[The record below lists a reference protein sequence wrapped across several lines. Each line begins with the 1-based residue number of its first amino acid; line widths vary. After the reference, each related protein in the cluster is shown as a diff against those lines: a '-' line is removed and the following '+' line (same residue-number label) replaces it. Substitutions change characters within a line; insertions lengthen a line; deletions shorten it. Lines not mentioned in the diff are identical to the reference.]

1 MATHHGEFPRKK
13 TCEMIL
19 QSDDDEDEEQKTAI
33 RQMREDY
40 QDGFDPSE
48 EMDQRP
54 TASPSKYPRGRDEE
68 TEKLRTELQ
77 LVAMPRDK
85 SHRRS
90 EAAKRRMA
98 ERRIRIGVPQR
109 ESSETVVARRGTGW
123 RHRVNPWKV
132 SPHTGRFHKLHVPPR
147 CFDPGK
153 KFVLLVGA
161 SHLRSIADEI
171 VREQDGCL
179 AFGAMSTPGA
189 CADQLRMEVVQASLP
204 LQPMLVVVMA
214 PSNNLTASRTIE
226 EVGLAFWRY
235 LATVCTIFPCKVCV
249 ADMVPRLT
257 VPGDYQE
264 LMRQEFHRVAA
275 SLNVS
280 YISTADHFPLDRLKL
295 WCPDGVHLSDDYGMP
310 KLVEL
315 LWVASYQQLETP
327 APSPQVQ
334 HQRNHS
340 GNPEDSSGVSKKRVV
355 HCQVDG
361 APVAL
366 KECFI
371 PLNPVRFSPDILAAM
386 DKVVP
391 SALGSAPTGI
401 ETVPGRR
408 TWKTAVMKRKPIR
421 QQVPA
426 RQPTVQVS
434 PGVKREGVKL
444 KRHHSGVSADSSAA
458 PKQRVVNC
466 QVDGAPVLHECFI
479 PLQLPPDRIAV
490 DIAVPTAPGGT
501 PIGKEPIDACL
512 CEGCSGDWWLFT
524 CG

>member
-1 MATHHGEFPRKK
+1 
-13 TCEMIL
+13 
-19 QSDDDEDEEQKTAI
+19 
-33 RQMREDY
+33 
-40 QDGFDPSE
+40 
-48 EMDQRP
+48 
-54 TASPSKYPRGRDEE
+54 
-68 TEKLRTELQ
+68 
-77 LVAMPRDK
+77 MPRDK

-109 ESSETVVARRGTGW
+109 ESRRGTGW

-204 LQPMLVVVMA
+204 LQPKLVIVMA

-226 EVGLAFWRY
+226 EAGLAFWRY

-280 YISTADHFPLDRLKL
+280 YISTADHFPLDRLEL

-334 HQRNHS
+334 HQVSPKPYVPRFAPKLVVKGEVRAPRPTPSEWTLVELGRKRNHS

-355 HCQVDG
+355 HCG
-361 APVAL
+361 W
-366 KECFI
+366 C
-371 PLNPVRFSPDILAAM
+371 SC
-386 DKVVP
+386 
-391 SALGSAPTGI
+391 GS
-401 ETVPGRR
+401 
-408 TWKTAVMKRKPIR
+408 
-421 QQVPA
+421 
-426 RQPTVQVS
+426 
-434 PGVKREGVKL
+434 
-444 KRHHSGVSADSSAA
+444 
-458 PKQRVVNC
+458 
-466 QVDGAPVLHECFI
+466 
-479 PLQLPPDRIAV
+479 
-490 DIAVPTAPGGT
+490 
-501 PIGKEPIDACL
+501 
-512 CEGCSGDWWLFT
+512 
-524 CG
+524 